1 MYPKTMILQLLILNG
16 LFSVMHWLSTIPLH
30 SFDKKTPTANNV
42 TVEKVKEKVG
52 ENETTEL

>member
-1 MYPKTMILQLLILNG
+1 
-16 LFSVMHWLSTIPLH
+16 MHWLGTIPLH

-42 TVEKVKEKVG
+42 TVEETVEEVKEKVG